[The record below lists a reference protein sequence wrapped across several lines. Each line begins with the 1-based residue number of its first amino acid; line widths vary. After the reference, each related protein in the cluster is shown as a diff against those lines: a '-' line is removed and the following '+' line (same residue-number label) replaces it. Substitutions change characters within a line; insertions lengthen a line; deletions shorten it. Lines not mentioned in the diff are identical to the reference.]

1 MRFNIFLVFPL
12 LLFSG
17 VINANNRPGFVC
29 GKFNGNVIEVPNEY
43 VYMPVEYQGYSFFDP
58 KFIENKKGCN
68 ENYRELTLM
77 AYWPHMRSVD
87 VKEKYKTE
95 SDEKIIK
102 IILKPIRENE
112 YSLAQKMSNYL
123 NASYLGRRSQIF
135 YDDDADL
142 KYIEYYETYN
152 ENKSFDNKNS
162 QKKKVFF
169 WSENEH
175 EVEAILECLWLP
187 LENKYL
193 SCNMIFSIQE
203 ISILVEVRFGFNNY
217 NQWSDIIN
225 RTKLFI
231 INYVKDKL
239 HD

>member
-1 MRFNIFLVFPL
+1 MN
-12 LLFSG
+12 
-17 VINANNRPGFVC
+17 
-29 GKFNGNVIEVPNEY
+29 
-43 VYMPVEYQGYSFFDP
+43 
-58 KFIENKKGCN
+58 
-68 ENYRELTLM
+68 
-77 AYWPHMRSVD
+77 
-87 VKEKYKTE
+87 
-95 SDEKIIK
+95 
-102 IILKPIRENE
+102 
-112 YSLAQKMSNYL
+112 NYL
-123 NASYLGRRSQIF
+123 NASYLGRRSQIL

-169 WSENEH
+169 WSENER
-175 EVEAILECLWLP
+175 EVEAILECLWSP

-203 ISILVEVRFGFNNY
+203 ISILIEVRFGFNNY
-217 NQWSDIIN
+217 NQWSDIMN